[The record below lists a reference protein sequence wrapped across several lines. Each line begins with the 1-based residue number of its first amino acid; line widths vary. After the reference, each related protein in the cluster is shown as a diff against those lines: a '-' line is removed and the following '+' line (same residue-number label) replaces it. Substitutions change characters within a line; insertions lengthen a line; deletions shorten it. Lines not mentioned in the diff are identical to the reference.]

1 MLAPT
6 INIVRSPLWG
16 RATESLSEDPYLT
29 SRVGM
34 AIVQGIQSQEMVAC
48 PKHFAAY
55 NQEANRFG
63 PAPEFDAIDAI
74 VDERTMHEL
83 YLPAFKAAVQEGQA
97 GSVMC
102 S

>member
-16 RATESLSEDPYLT
+16 RAAESPPDDPYLT

-34 AIVQGIQSQEMVAC
+34 AIVPGIQSQEMVAC

-63 PAPEFDAIDAI
+63 LAPEFDAIDAI
-74 VDERTMHEL
+74 DDERTMHEL
-83 YLPAFKAAVQEGQA
+83 YLPAFEAAVQEGQA